1 MFYPLGLLFGLSDH
15 SKNIHKWDTL
25 LVLWSCLL
33 IILMV
38 AFVTVLF
45 QHVVKLP
52 GHLLKEETVVSFF
65 RDSSS
70 PDEDGFVSSTFTSKH
85 SIIYSGDIHHVFSL
99 LHIIQTG
106 SVVLCSD
113 NISRLFFL
121 IAPMTALVSGTQAL
135 ILK

>member
-70 PDEDGFVSSTFTSKH
+70 PDEDGFVTKMISFINTHFNIISFTQSIHDSSC
-85 SIIYSGDIHHVFSL
+85 VFSSSDSNYVRCL
-99 LHIIQTG
+99 LT
-106 SVVLCSD
+106 LLTLLPC
-113 NISRLFFL
+113 
-121 IAPMTALVSGTQAL
+121 A
-135 ILK
+135 